1 MRFFRGFED
10 RLRSIR
16 RSLSP
21 IIYAGS
27 NVYCPVCDRS
37 YRKFR
42 AAGRGA
48 ERRPGATCPKCAA
61 RERDRFMYLYL
72 QRCHGELARKNL
84 RMLHIAPETSLL
96 EPLNRLATGSRIT
109 ADLVRPDV
117 DIRLDLQSMPF
128 KDASFDAIYCG
139 HVLQQIP
146 DDRAALEEMKRVL
159 KPDGW
164 FLLLV
169 PKGGSNTVE
178 YTANRRKYRTS
189 LDAPDIIRRYG
200 DDLKRLLQ
208 EIGFSIQMVECS
220 NVVSQPE
227 QDRLAI
233 NPIVVGDIYLLGI
246 DGLSIRE

>member
-1 MRFFRGFED
+1 MRFFRRFED

-16 RSLSP
+16 RGLSP
-21 IIYAGS
+21 IIYSGS
-27 NVYCPVCDRS
+27 NVYCPICNRS

-48 ERRPGATCPKCAA
+48 ERRLGATCPKCTA

-84 RMLHIAPETSLL
+84 KMLHIAPEASLL
-96 EPLNRLATGSRIT
+96 GPLTRLATGKRIS
-109 ADLVRPDV
+109 ADLVRLDV

-128 KDASFDAIYCG
+128 KDASFDSIYCG

-146 DDRAALEEMKRVL
+146 DDRVALQEMRRVL
-159 KPDGW
+159 KRDGW

-169 PKGGSNTVE
+169 PKGGPSTVE
-178 YTANRRKYRTS
+178 YTANRRQYRTS

-200 DDLKRLLQ
+200 DDLKWLLQ

-220 NVVSQPE
+220 DVVSQSE

-233 NPIVVGDIYLLGI
+233 NPTVVGDIYLLRIAG
-246 DGLSIRE
+246 S